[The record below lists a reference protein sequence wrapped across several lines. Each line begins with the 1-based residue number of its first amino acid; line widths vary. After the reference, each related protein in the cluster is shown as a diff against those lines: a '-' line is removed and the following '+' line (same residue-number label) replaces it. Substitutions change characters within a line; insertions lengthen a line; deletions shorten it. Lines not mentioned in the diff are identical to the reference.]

1 MTYINDL
8 SDDLSTTAKLFAD
21 DTSLFSI
28 VQKVNTSAS
37 HLDCDLR
44 KISNW
49 AIQWKTGFN
58 PDSRKQAQE
67 VIFTRKIQKT
77 CYSSIYFSNKSV
89 KQVPSQKHLGLIL
102 DNKLNFEKHLKNIL
116 NEVNK
121 FIGMLRKL
129 QIILPREPLLIIY
142 KLFFRPHLHYGDVI
156 YDQHYKNS
164 FQQKVESIQYNLL
177 QH

>member
-37 HLDCDLR
+37 HLGCDLR

-49 AIQWKTGFN
+49 TVQWKTGFN
-58 PDSRKQAQE
+58 PNPSKQARE
-67 VIFTRKIQKT
+67 VIFNRKIQKT

-89 KQVPSQKHLGLIL
+89 KQVPSQKHLGLTL
-102 DNKLNFEKHLKNIL
+102 DNKLNFKKHLKNIL

-121 FIGMLRKL
+121 TIGMLRKL
-129 QIILPREPLLIIY
+129 QIILPREPLLAIY
-142 KLFFRPHLHYGDVI
+142 KSFFRPHLDYGDVF
-156 YDQHYKNS
+156 YDQHYNNS
-164 FQQKVESIQYNLL
+164 FQQKLESIQYNLL

>member
-8 SDDLSTTAKLFAD
+8 SDYLSATAKLFAD
-21 DTSLFSI
+21 DTSLFFI
-28 VQKVNTSAS
+28 VKNVNTCAS

-49 AIQWKTGFN
+49 AVQWKTDFN
-58 PDSRKQAQE
+58 PDPSKQAQE

-89 KQVPSQKHLGLIL
+89 KQFPSQQHLGLIL
-102 DNKLNFEKHLKNIL
+102 DNKLNFKKHLKNIL

-121 FIGMLRKL
+121 IIGMLRKL

-142 KLFFRPHLHYGDVI
+142 KSFFRPHVDYGDVI
-156 YDQHYKNS
+156 YYQHYNNS
-164 FQQKVESIQYNLL
+164 FQKKLESIQYNLL